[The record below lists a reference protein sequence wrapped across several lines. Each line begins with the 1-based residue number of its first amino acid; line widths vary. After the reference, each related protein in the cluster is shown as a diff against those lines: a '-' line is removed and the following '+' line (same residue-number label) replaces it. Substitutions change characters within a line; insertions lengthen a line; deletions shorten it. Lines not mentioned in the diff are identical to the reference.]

1 MVLDRVES
9 VINQVGSKSTL
20 GQALRHIRGKREEL
34 KNKYGVNELFME
46 ILNLNECLTKNEDIG
61 YSDEFVCEEE
71 VQDVEEF
78 NAEQLDSMNASSV
91 STLFLS
97 NAKFDEPNECN

>member
-1 MVLDRVES
+1 VVLDRVES

-20 GQALRHIRGKREEL
+20 GQTLRHIRGKREKL
-34 KNKYGVNELFME
+34 MNKYGVNELFMKK
-46 ILNLNECLTKNEDIG
+46 LNLKECVTRNEDIG
-61 YSDEFVCEEE
+61 YSDEFVCDEE
-71 VQDVEEF
+71 VQEVNEF

-97 NAKFDEPNECN
+97 NAKFDKPNKCN

>member
-1 MVLDRVES
+1 M
-9 VINQVGSKSTL
+9 I
-20 GQALRHIRGKREEL
+20 
-34 KNKYGVNELFME
+34 
-46 ILNLNECLTKNEDIG
+46 
-61 YSDEFVCEEE
+61 VCDEE
-71 VQDVEEF
+71 VQEANEF